1 MLAVRTDQECCSGLF
16 RESTARGGSGAAR
29 VDTAPRRPEVDVP
42 MAQRSALRLRR
53 PEAPLE
59 HALCVGIQ
67 RLLQQLAHRRRDRLV
82 QHSDAVLRDAI
93 EDLLDAFGLESAD
106 SPLLRAQG
114 KRLHARC
121 APRVRCSRVS
131 AATAHGSYYY

>member
-1 MLAVRTDQECCSGLF
+1 MGSLVSFISQFAATDCQTFS
-16 RESTARGGSGAAR
+16 
-29 VDTAPRRPEVDVP
+29 DVE
-42 MAQRSALRLRR
+42 LLRR
-53 PEAPLE
+53 ATP
-59 HALCVGIQ
+59 CC
-67 RLLQQLAHRRRDRLV
+67 
-82 QHSDAVLRDAI
+82 AVLRDAI